1 MRILIDTN
9 ILISAILFPNS
20 KPAKALLKV
29 AENHEPVLSEQN
41 LTEFREVIKR
51 KAPEHLPDAEA
62 LLAALS
68 FELIPSS
75 PYAGTLIRDPKDQPI
90 LNAAI
95 LAGVDMLITGDKDF
109 LVLDLEQ
116 PLCITAA
123 QFLDD
128 Y

>member
-20 KPAKALLKV
+20 KPAKALLK
-29 AENHEPVLSEQN
+29 AAQEHELVLSEQN

-51 KAPEHLPDAEA
+51 KAPDHLTDAET
-62 LLAALS
+62 LLVELS
-68 FELIPSS
+68 YELVPSS
-75 PYAGTLIRDPKDQPI
+75 HYAGALIRDPKDQPI

-95 LAGVDMLITGDKDF
+95 LANVDLLITGDKDF
-109 LVLDLEQ
+109 LVLELEQ
-116 PLCITAA
+116 PVCITAA
-123 QFLDD
+123 QFLEN